1 VGQTLGLLARLNL
14 MLSEIFDI
22 VAPVFIVV
30 AAGYAAV
37 KGRIFTDEHV
47 DQLMRFAIQFAI
59 PCLLFRATSTIDLA
73 VAFDWRLLLSYYA
86 AAIGSFALAY
96 LIVRKLFKR
105 RPGEAV
111 GIAFGALFSNL
122 VLLGLPISER
132 AWGVEG
138 MAPSFALVSLNAPIC
153 YLVGITTMELLRA
166 DGRSALDTSRVVVN
180 AIFRNSLM
188 IGIAL
193 GFLVNFSGLTLPIP
207 LIGAIDLLARA
218 SLPVALF
225 ALGGLLTRYR
235 LSRSLGEAG
244 VISLLSLII
253 QPALTWLLAWQLQ
266 LPDAT
271 TRSIVLMSAAAPGL
285 NAYLFAAMYN
295 RGQDSAASSVLLST
309 LLSVFT
315 ISGWLI
321 LL

>member
-1 VGQTLGLLARLNL
+1 MFA
-14 MLSEIFDI
+14 EIFNI

-37 KGRIFTDEHV
+37 RSRILADEPI
-47 DQLMRFAIQFAI
+47 DQLMKFAIQFAI
-59 PCLLFRATSTIDLA
+59 PCLLFSATSIIDLA
-73 VAFDWRLLLSYYA
+73 VAFNWRLLLSYYA
-86 AAIGSFALAY
+86 AAIGSFAIAY
-96 LIVRKLFKR
+96 VVVRYGFKR

-132 AWGVEG
+132 AWGIEG
-138 MAPSFALVSLNAPIC
+138 MAPSFALVSVNAPIC
-153 YLVGITTMELLRA
+153 YLVGITTMELLRV
-166 DGRSALDTSRVVVN
+166 DGRSFVETSRIVVN
-180 AIFRNSLM
+180 AIFRNSMM
-188 IGIAL
+188 IGITL
-193 GFLVNFSGLTLPIP
+193 GFLVNFSGLPLPDP
-207 LIGAIDLLARA
+207 LLGAIDLLARA

-225 ALGGLLTRYR
+225 ALGGLLTRYQ
-235 LSRSLGEAG
+235 LSKSLGEAG
-244 VISLLSLII
+244 VISTISLIV
-253 QPALTWLLAWQLQ
+253 QPALVWLLAWQLQ

-271 TRSIVLMSAAAPGL
+271 TRAIVLMAAAAPGL

-309 LLSVFT
+309 LLSLFT
-315 ISGWLI
+315 ITGWLI

>member
-1 VGQTLGLLARLNL
+1 MLN
-14 MLSEIFDI
+14 EIFDI

-30 AAGYAAV
+30 GAGYAAV
-37 KGRIFTDEHV
+37 RGKIFTDEHV

-73 VAFDWRLLLSYYA
+73 VAFNWRLLFSYYA
-86 AAIGSFALAY
+86 AAIASFALAY
-96 LIVRKLFKR
+96 IIIRKLFKR

-132 AWGVEG
+132 AWGAEG

-166 DGRSALDTSRVVVN
+166 DGRSAIDTSRVVVN

-188 IGIAL
+188 IGITL
-193 GFLVNFSGLTLPIP
+193 GFLVNFSGLSLPLP
-207 LIGAIDLLARA
+207 LVGAIDLLARA

-244 VISLLSLII
+244 VISVMSLII
-253 QPALTWLLAWQLQ
+253 QPALVWLLAWQLQ

>member
-1 VGQTLGLLARLNL
+1 

-30 AAGYAAV
+30 GAGYAAV
-37 KGRIFTDEHV
+37 KGKLLADEPI
-47 DQLMRFAIQFAI
+47 DQLMKFAIQFAI

-86 AAIGSFALAY
+86 AAIACFGLAY
-96 LIVRKLFKR
+96 LVVRKGFKR

-111 GIAFGALFSNL
+111 GVAFAALFSNL

-132 AWGVEG
+132 AWGIDG
-138 MAPSFALVSLNAPIC
+138 MAPSFALVSVNAPIC

-166 DGRSALDTSRVVVN
+166 DGRSAIDTSRIVVN

-188 IGIAL
+188 IGILL
-193 GFLVNFSGLTLPIP
+193 GFCVNFSGLPLPAP
-207 LIGAIDLLARA
+207 LLGAIDLLARA

-225 ALGGLLTRYR
+225 ALGGLLTRYQ
-235 LSRSLGEAG
+235 LSKSLGEAG
-244 VISLLSLII
+244 LIAAMSLIL

-271 TRSIVLMSAAAPGL
+271 TRAIVLMAAAAPGL

-295 RGQDSAASSVLLST
+295 RGQDVAASSVLLST

-315 ISGWLI
+315 ISAWL
-321 LL
+321 LLL

>member
-1 VGQTLGLLARLNL
+1 MFTEILNV
-14 MLSEIFDI
+14 

-30 AAGYAAV
+30 GAGYAAV
-37 KGRIFTDEHV
+37 RAGIVGDDPIDHI
-47 DQLMRFAIQFAI
+47 MNFAIRFAI

-73 VAFDWRLLLSYYA
+73 VAFDWRLLLSYYG
-86 AAIGSFALAY
+86 AAIGGFALAY
-96 LIVRKLFKR
+96 LVVRKGFKR

-132 AWGVEG
+132 AWGSDG
-138 MAPSFALVSLNAPIC
+138 MTPSFALVSVNAPIC

-166 DGRSALDTSRVVVN
+166 DGRSLVGTSRIVLG

-188 IGIAL
+188 IGILL
-193 GFLVNFSGLTLPIP
+193 GFIVNLSGLALPDA
-207 LIGAIDLLARA
+207 LVGAIELMARA

-225 ALGGLLTRYR
+225 ALGGLLTRYQ

-244 VISLLSLII
+244 VISVISLIL

-271 TRSIVLMSAAAPGL
+271 TRAIVLMAAAAPGL
-285 NAYLFAAMYN
+285 NAYLFATMYN
-295 RGQDSAASSVLLST
+295 RGQDSAASSVLLAT
-309 LLSVFT
+309 LMSLFT

>member
-1 VGQTLGLLARLNL
+1 VF
-14 MLSEIFDI
+14 SEIFDI

-30 AAGYAAV
+30 GAGYAAV
-37 KGRIFTDEHV
+37 RSKILGDEPV
-47 DQLMRFAIQFAI
+47 DQLMKFAIQFAI

-73 VAFDWRLLLSYYA
+73 VAFNWRLLLSYYA
-86 AAIGSFALAY
+86 AAIGCFALAY
-96 LIVRKLFKR
+96 IVIRNAFKR

-111 GIAFGALFSNL
+111 GVAFGALFSNL

-132 AWGVEG
+132 AWGSGG
-138 MAPSFALVSLNAPIC
+138 MAPSFALVSVNAPIC

-166 DGRSALDTSRVVVN
+166 DGRSTAETARIVGG

-188 IGIAL
+188 IGILL
-193 GFLVNFSGLTLPIP
+193 GFFVNFSGIRLPAP
-207 LIGAIDLLARA
+207 LIAAIDLMARA

-225 ALGGLLTRYR
+225 ALGGLLTRYQ
-235 LSRSLGEAG
+235 LSKSLGEAG
-244 VISLLSLII
+244 TISIISLIV

-266 LPDAT
+266 LPEAT
-271 TRSIVLMSAAAPGL
+271 AHAIVLMAAAAPGL

-309 LLSVFT
+309 ALSLFTVSLWLL
-315 ISGWLI
+315 

>member
-1 VGQTLGLLARLNL
+1 MFA
-14 MLSEIFDI
+14 EIFNI

-37 KGRIFTDEHV
+37 RSRILADEPI
-47 DQLMRFAIQFAI
+47 DQLMKFAIQFAI
-59 PCLLFRATSTIDLA
+59 PCLLFSATSTIDLA
-73 VAFDWRLLLSYYA
+73 VAFNWRLLLSYYA
-86 AAIGSFALAY
+86 AAISSFAIAY
-96 LIVRKLFKR
+96 VVVRYGFKR

-132 AWGVEG
+132 AWGIEG
-138 MAPSFALVSLNAPIC
+138 MAPSFALVSVNAPIC

-166 DGRSALDTSRVVVN
+166 DGRSFVETSRIVVN
-180 AIFRNSLM
+180 AIFRNSMM
-188 IGIAL
+188 IGITL
-193 GFLVNFSGLTLPIP
+193 GFLVNFSGLPLPDP
-207 LIGAIDLLARA
+207 LLGAIDLLARA

-225 ALGGLLTRYR
+225 ALGGLLTRYQ
-235 LSRSLGEAG
+235 LSKSLGEAG
-244 VISLLSLII
+244 VISTISLIV
-253 QPALTWLLAWQLQ
+253 QPALVWLLAWQLQ

-271 TRSIVLMSAAAPGL
+271 TRAIVLMAAAAPGL

-309 LLSVFT
+309 LLSLFT
-315 ISGWLI
+315 ITGWLI